1 MIEDPINTTMSS
13 FDYCR
18 LHYFVGLIFIL
29 FNISIYAREN
39 EIKSNIRPFSTKQK

>member
-29 FNISIYAREN
+29 FNISIHAREN